1 MQAYVNDDGK
11 DRLLVGDAA
20 MGIVYNGDA
29 LVLMDE
35 NEDLA
40 YSVPEEGTNRWI
52 DAMCIPKTGENKDY
66 AEAFINFIL
75 EPENA
80 LQNVEYIVDSTPNQ
94 AAYDMLDEEVK
105 NNPTAYPDKKVLD
118 KSDVFLN
125 LPKDVLKV
133 YEDAWT
139 EIKSQ

>member
-1 MQAYVNDDGK
+1 
-11 DRLLVGDAA
+11 
-20 MGIVYNGDA
+20 
-29 LVLMDE
+29 
-35 NEDLA
+35 
-40 YSVPEEGTNRWI
+40 
-52 DAMCIPKTGENKDY
+52 
-66 AEAFINFIL
+66 
-75 EPENA
+75 
-80 LQNVEYIVDSTPNQ
+80 
-94 AAYDMLDEEVK
+94 MLDEEVK